1 MLPGIIW
8 GIYVPRNMKDINKT
22 SYKKSKVI
30 FYYQQKNFKLQIL
43 FFFFGTVEQL
53 LKVLFYLSTGF
64 SFWKKTLETKTL
76 P

>member
-1 MLPGIIW
+1 MFPEIW
-8 GIYVPRNMKDINKT
+8 RT
-22 SYKKSKVI
+22 STKQAIKNQKWSFTISKKILNYK
-30 FYYQQKNFKLQIL
+30 F